1 LPALSLIQVVTYRPI
16 CSPPKKE
23 TIMDRKKLIDRL
35 VKKNLASA
43 AAKGCVPC
51 LGKASRNDKKNAD
64 AKK

>member
-1 LPALSLIQVVTYRPI
+1 LLALSLVPVETNQQNHPLLKR
-16 CSPPKKE
+16 E
-23 TIMDRKKLIDRL
+23 TIMERKKLIDRL

-43 AAKGCVPC
+43 LAKGCVPC